1 MLSLLILTLALQLA
15 AATGVAATALPAQK
29 HPAGFAARH
38 GTETHVDSVWFATNR
53 AFSGLAWRN
62 DPGPLSY
69 GVRTFEVRRADPD
82 DPDPDVRLR
91 PRLRDEALLDG
102 RAFVESV
109 DASAMATDGWDGA
122 VLIYVHGY
130 ASSIDEATGEVA
142 EMRRR
147 AGFGGPAIVFAW
159 PSLPLGVTWPAV
171 GRLFTNAYWRDSTMA
186 AASAGAFVDALTMLA
201 RELGPER
208 VVLAAH
214 SMGNQLLAAALD
226 DPRLREQLAATPL
239 RAMAF
244 LSPDLDA
251 AHFRDVVVPA
261 ARPLTRRTVLYG
273 ARNDRMLLLSSIVHG
288 GSPRAGRLS
297 KVRPRPEGLEVVD
310 MTDGRSVGN
319 GWPGLFDTNHA
330 FRRERTALADF
341 FGVVVRG
348 APEAQRSR
356 LGVMERAADG
366 TWVAT
371 EAPIPPG

>member
-15 AATGVAATALPAQK
+15 AATGVAATALPAQER
-29 HPAGFAARH
+29 PAGFAARH

-109 DASAMATDGWDGA
+109 DASVMATDGWDGA

-147 AGFGGPAIVFAW
+147 AGFGGPAIVFA
-159 PSLPLGVTWPAV
+159 
-171 GRLFTNAYWRDSTMA
+171 
-186 AASAGAFVDALTMLA
+186 
-201 RELGPER
+201 
-208 VVLAAH
+208 
-214 SMGNQLLAAALD
+214 
-226 DPRLREQLAATPL
+226 
-239 RAMAF
+239 
-244 LSPDLDA
+244 
-251 AHFRDVVVPA
+251 
-261 ARPLTRRTVLYG
+261 
-273 ARNDRMLLLSSIVHG
+273 
-288 GSPRAGRLS
+288 
-297 KVRPRPEGLEVVD
+297 
-310 MTDGRSVGN
+310 
-319 GWPGLFDTNHA
+319 
-330 FRRERTALADF
+330 